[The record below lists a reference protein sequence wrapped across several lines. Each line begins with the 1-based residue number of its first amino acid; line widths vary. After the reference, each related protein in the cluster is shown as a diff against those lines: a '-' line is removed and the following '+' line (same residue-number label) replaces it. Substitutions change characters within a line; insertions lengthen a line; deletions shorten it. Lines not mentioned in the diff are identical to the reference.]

1 MDNIFRNI
9 DITTKALNAAWKRNE
24 VISNNI
30 ANVNTPN
37 FKKSYVAFE
46 ELLQDYL
53 KENSISV
60 NTTHKKHIKTDITSI
75 EDLSHKVVTTQNYRT
90 RRDGNNVDIDVEMAE
105 SAKNYIVYNTLS
117 TQLNNDVKRIKMV
130 INEGSR

>member
-1 MDNIFRNI
+1 MSNMFKNV

-30 ANVNTPN
+30 ANANTPN

-46 ELLQDYL
+46 ELLQEHL
-53 KENSISV
+53 KGNSISV
-60 NTTHKKHIKTDITSI
+60 NTTHRNHIKTSTENIN
-75 EDLSHKVVTTQNYRT
+75 DLNHKVINTQNYRT

-105 SAKNYIVYNTLS
+105 ATKNYIVYNTLS
-117 TQLNNDVKRIKMV
+117 TQLNNDMRRIKMV
-130 INEGSR
+130 IKEGGR

>member
-1 MDNIFRNI
+1 MSNIFKNV

-30 ANVNTPN
+30 ANANTPN

-46 ELLQDYL
+46 ELLQEHL
-53 KENSISV
+53 KGNSISV
-60 NTTHKKHIKTDITSI
+60 NTTHRNHIKTSTENIN
-75 EDLSHKVVTTQNYRT
+75 DLNHKVINTQNYRT

-105 SAKNYIVYNTLS
+105 ATKNYIVYNTLS
-117 TQLNNDVKRIKMV
+117 TQLNNDMRRIKMV
-130 INEGSR
+130 IKEGGR